1 MKKEPEVNFKLSSGS
16 LDENIKQNDSLY
28 PNIDLIEKKTIQS
41 LGRSEIKTSLK
52 TSQELD
58 PSTISSK
65 VIDFHVEKID
75 SMPLSFNQVKIFVT
89 IDESSTVNDQKA
101 LCLRFKKYSRFSN
114 IVICLYSKK
123 YNRGKEWHVV
133 TSLQVWSHEI
143 RTLGFVCIHIM
154 LSKEN
159 TLMKIQEDTLIPTKK
174 ISF

>member
-101 LCLRFKKYSRFSN
+101 LCLRFKKKYSRFSN
-114 IVICLYSKK
+114 IVICLYSKNTIGERMARGYQPSGMELRDK
-123 YNRGKEWHVV
+123 NAWLCMYSYNAIEGEY
-133 TSLQVWSHEI
+133 
-143 RTLGFVCIHIM
+143 FD
-154 LSKEN
+154 EN
-159 TLMKIQEDTLIPTKK
+159 PGGYLD
-174 ISF
+174 SY